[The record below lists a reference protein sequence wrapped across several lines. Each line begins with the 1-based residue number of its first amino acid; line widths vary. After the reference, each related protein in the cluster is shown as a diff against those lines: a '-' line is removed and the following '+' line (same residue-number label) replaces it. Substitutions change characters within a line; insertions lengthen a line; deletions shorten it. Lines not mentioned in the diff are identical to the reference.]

1 MSRGN
6 PPLAAGCGAPVMGLG
21 FLSSLVP
28 GFCWEYEQ
36 RHSSTGDAG
45 HAAGCSQGFCRQ
57 SVLLLLP
64 SKHEGF
70 GNDHPLHTLSWNSIP
85 GTGMSVGIRARLQ
98 CPSPL

>member
-45 HAAGCSQGFCRQ
+45 HAAGCSQGSAGNLCFSCFPLNMK
-57 SVLLLLP
+57 VLGMTIH
-64 SKHEGF
+64 S
-70 GNDHPLHTLSWNSIP
+70 TL
-85 GTGMSVGIRARLQ
+85 
-98 CPSPL
+98 